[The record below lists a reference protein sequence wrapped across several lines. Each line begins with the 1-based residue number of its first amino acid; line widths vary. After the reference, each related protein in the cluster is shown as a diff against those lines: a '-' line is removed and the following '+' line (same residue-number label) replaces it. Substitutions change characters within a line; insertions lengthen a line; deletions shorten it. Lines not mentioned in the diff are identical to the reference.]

1 MKITPFGFA
10 VAIALSLTSGI
21 FMGCATSV
29 HAGQPHMQAALD
41 ALLSAESELSA
52 AETDKGGH
60 RVNALHATRNA
71 IEETRA
77 GISFAR
83 NH

>member
-10 VAIALSLTSGI
+10 AAMTLSLASGI
-21 FMGCATSV
+21 FMGCSTPV
-29 HAGQPHMQAALD
+29 RAGQPHMQAALD
-41 ALLSAESELSA
+41 ALLTAESELNA
-52 AETDKGGH
+52 AESDKGGH
-60 RVNALHATRNA
+60 RVNALQATRSA
-71 IEETRA
+71 IGETRA